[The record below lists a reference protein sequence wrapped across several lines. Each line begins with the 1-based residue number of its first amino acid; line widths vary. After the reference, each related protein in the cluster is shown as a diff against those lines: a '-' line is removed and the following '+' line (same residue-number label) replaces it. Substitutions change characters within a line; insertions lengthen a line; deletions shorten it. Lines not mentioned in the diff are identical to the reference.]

1 MASPAWYHSID
12 LPDGTT
18 TPGWFDLRALPARL
32 PLPVSTAGMRCL
44 DVGTFEGFWAFE
56 LERRGSTD
64 VTAIDVLDPAG
75 WDWPAG
81 STEAMA
87 ETLNER
93 KRSGSGF
100 EPVHAALGSRVRRE
114 ERSVYD
120 LSPER
125 DGWFD
130 LVYVG
135 SLLLHLRDPVRA
147 LAAVRSVCRGQ
158 VLSVDAIDL
167 PLSLLAPRR
176 PLAGLDGVARPWWWR
191 PNRAGLVRMQ
201 AAAGLSPVQ
210 PPRLVWLAPGAG
222 HPRARSLRAVARG
235 ARSRSGRETLW
246 ASRFGAP
253 HLATLTVPTPP

>member
-1 MASPAWYHSID
+1 MTSSAWYHSID

-32 PLPVSTAGMRCL
+32 PLPASTAGMCCL

-56 LERRGSTD
+56 LERRGATD
-64 VTAIDVLDPAG
+64 VAAIDVLDPAG

-81 STEAMA
+81 STPAMA
-87 ETLNER
+87 ATLDER
-93 KRSGSGF
+93 KRSGTGF
-100 EPVHAALGSRVRRE
+100 DVAHAALGSRVRRE

-125 DGWFD
+125 DGTFD
-130 LVYVG
+130 FVYVG

-167 PLSLLAPRR
+167 PLSLIAPRR
-176 PLAGLDGVARPWWWR
+176 PLAGLDAVARPWWWR
-191 PNRAGLVRMQ
+191 PNRAGLVRMLE
-201 AAAGLSPVQ
+201 AAGLTPVRAPQ
-210 PPRLVWLAPGAG
+210 LVWLAPGAG
-222 HPRARSLRAVARG
+222 HPRPHSVSDVVRG
-235 ARSRSGRETLW
+235 ARSRSGRETLF